1 MNIIHRSMPAVA
13 LLLTHAFIS
22 QAHSAELKLPR
33 EGWTSWQVAAVDGA
47 PAWCCWNNS
56 QDRDASRMSCKLD
69 GSSNGYGT
77 RDDEKTD
84 TVKVYARLAGGKI
97 DRLQVLSASCPV
109 ETKTPI
115 QELGSVAPDDS
126 ARWLIARAKQSGA
139 DAVTHRP
146 LGESALAAL
155 AMHRGDLARDA
166 LAEFAR
172 GDARIETRKSAVFWL
187 AMLRGNEG
195 ADITSS
201 VMFDDK
207 DAEVR
212 KHAAFAIAQTKS
224 PRAAPDLIRQGNTDK
239 VGDVR
244 AQAWFWLAHMGAP
257 ECGTGDRRG
266 AQEGCR
272 RPCSRAG
279 NLRAV
284 AVAGRA
290 SDSRTDRH
298 GGGSVSFARATQ
310 ASRLLVGAVAG
321 GFGADVPGEGSGAE
335 LPTDA
340 IGPRADAIRSPA
352 FHDRGNLNR
361 ARGEAMKSRV
371 STFMFIA
378 TLLLVAAT
386 ASADEFD
393 DTVSIFK
400 NAGESGAFF
409 EKSYAYA
416 VFPTVGKGGFG
427 VGAAHGSG
435 RVYAQGKYVGDV
447 KMNQVSIGLQAGGQ
461 AFSQIVF
468 FEDKRSFDEFAR
480 RQLRVRRDRPGR
492 CDYGLSDRQR
502 RDGGRGRGRGRRQEG
517 CGNGRGIPQGNGRVH
532 RGQGRLDVPGRRR
545 RAEVQIQGE
554 IAEAAL
560 DRRQTARRRR
570 TASPAAFEFLR
581 SET

>member
-33 EGWTSWQVAAVDGA
+33 EGWTSWQVAAVDSA
-47 PAWCCWNNS
+47 PAWCCWNNW

-84 TVKVYARLAGGKI
+84 TVKVYARLAGGKV
-97 DRLQVLSASCPV
+97 DRLQVLSATCPV

-172 GDARIETRKSAVFWL
+172 GDARIETRKWAVFWL

-201 VMFDDK
+201 VMFNDK

-239 VGDVR
+239 VGEVR

-257 ECGTGDRRG
+257 NAEQAI
-266 AQEGCR
+266 AQALRKDADDHVREQAIFSLSQLPDER
-272 RPCSRAG
+272 ATPALIATAEDQSLSREQRK
-279 NLRAV
+279 RAV
-284 AVAGRA
+284 FWLAQSQA
-290 SDSRTDRH
+290 DSAQAYLEK
-298 GGGSVSFARATQ
+298 VLAR
-310 ASRLLVGAVAG
+310 
-321 GFGADVPGEGSGAE
+321 
-335 LPTDA
+335 
-340 IGPRADAIRSPA
+340 
-352 FHDRGNLNR
+352 
-361 ARGEAMKSRV
+361 
-371 STFMFIA
+371 
-378 TLLLVAAT
+378 
-386 ASADEFD
+386 
-393 DTVSIFK
+393 
-400 NAGESGAFF
+400 NA
-409 EKSYAYA
+409 
-416 VFPTVGKGGFG
+416 
-427 VGAAHGSG
+427 
-435 RVYAQGKYVGDV
+435 
-447 KMNQVSIGLQAGGQ
+447 N
-461 AFSQIVF
+461 
-468 FEDKRSFDEFAR
+468 
-480 RQLRVRRDRPGR
+480 
-492 CDYGLSDRQR
+492 
-502 RDGGRGRGRGRRQEG
+502 
-517 CGNGRGIPQGNGRVH
+517 
-532 RGQGRLDVPGRRR
+532 
-545 RAEVQIQGE
+545 
-554 IAEAAL
+554 
-560 DRRQTARRRR
+560 
-570 TASPAAFEFLR
+570 
-581 SET
+581 